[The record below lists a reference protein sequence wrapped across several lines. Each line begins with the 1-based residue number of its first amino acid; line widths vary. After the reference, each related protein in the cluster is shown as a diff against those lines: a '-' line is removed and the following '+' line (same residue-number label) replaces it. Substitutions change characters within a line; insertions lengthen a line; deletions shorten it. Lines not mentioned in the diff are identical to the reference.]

1 MSRRVLRAQV
11 ITTKM
16 FKSISN
22 FVRENRYQDN
32 VQNNVRVHSDA
43 ICALSEYTPSQVISI
58 YKYGSHIN
66 VNGGWEFELMT
77 TIELKL
83 ST

>member
-32 VQNNVRVHSDA
+32 VQNNVRV
-43 ICALSEYTPSQVISI
+43 CTLTPSVRYQ
-58 YKYGSHIN
+58 
-66 VNGGWEFELMT
+66 
-77 TIELKL
+77 
-83 ST
+83 STRPAK